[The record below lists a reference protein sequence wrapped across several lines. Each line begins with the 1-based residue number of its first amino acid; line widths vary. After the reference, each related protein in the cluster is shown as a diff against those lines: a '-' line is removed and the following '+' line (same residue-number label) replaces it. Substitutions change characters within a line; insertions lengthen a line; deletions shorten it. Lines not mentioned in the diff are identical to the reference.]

1 MEDKVGETQL
11 HPVVHGPRLL
21 PTLSPHLWEP
31 ENYPLDALPLA
42 GRQVERQ
49 SLGKALMLLTP
60 SAWRWQITSAQILL
74 ARLGHMI
81 PCRCKGSW
89 EMFSVW
95 NRWRGDRFGKYLAS
109 LHEESGRVPHIIR
122 AFDTLQTHP
131 PWWCPCGSASA
142 DSGADSLWGWLVLH
156 CLQSHPYPHFQ
167 QKGHSYTGKSF
178 LPANRWS

>member
-1 MEDKVGETQL
+1 MEDKVGGTQL

-21 PTLSPHLWEP
+21 PTLSPQLWGP

-49 SLGKALMLLTP
+49 TLGKALMLLTP

-95 NRWRGDRFGKYLAS
+95 NRWRGHRFGKHLAS
-109 LHEESGRVPHIIR
+109 RHEESGRVPHIIR

-131 PWWCPCGSASA
+131 PWWWPCGSASA
-142 DSGADSLWGWLVLH
+142 DSGADGLWGWLVLH